1 LSWTFL
7 AFVWVLILVAPAFS
21 QTIFDV
27 SPQSQ
32 TDYLPGTFVVLAHPG
47 GNNYYANYNDDYF
60 GQQSGYVYAAVLDTG
75 SSGSVISALEAQ
87 GRGLSMTTDT
97 YIDVGIGGT
106 ESFNVSAPTTVKLAT
121 VDSGAVV
128 VSPGGLSVTEHVD
141 MFSPFGTDYKLQ
153 VRGSDPI
160 IQDGASKVAIN
171 TLGTPLLNQYVMHVN
186 SGLGAQVFPYSLDSL
201 GTAPV
206 NFVPTE
212 LVAKS
217 SLPRDLH
224 AGSSELVLVPKDTT
238 KSVLHVPLVY
248 KDFIDYKL
256 NPNPAPSVST
266 NPTIPGVTISLGAGT
281 ATSDWL
287 FDSGA
292 SVTMMGRDLATSLG
306 IDVSQPGITELPV
319 LGIGGA
325 MPMFQGYEIDQLVLS
340 ATNGDK
346 VTFHDVVVFVPGKD
360 DLPADLP
367 GIFGM
372 NLINNSFSGLSGDP
386 FFGIE
391 ELDPVSS
398 NFSDWYVVPAAVP
411 EPSSFVL
418 LAIGVS
424 ILLLRRMRTRR
435 LI

>member
-1 LSWTFL
+1 
-7 AFVWVLILVAPAFS
+7 
-21 QTIFDV
+21 
-27 SPQSQ
+27 
-32 TDYLPGTFVVLAHPG
+32 
-47 GNNYYANYNDDYF
+47 
-60 GQQSGYVYAAVLDTG
+60 
-75 SSGSVISALEAQ
+75 
-87 GRGLSMTTDT
+87 
-97 YIDVGIGGT
+97 
-106 ESFNVSAPTTVKLAT
+106 
-121 VDSGAVV
+121 
-128 VSPGGLSVTEHVD
+128 
-141 MFSPFGTDYKLQ
+141 
-153 VRGSDPI
+153 
-160 IQDGASKVAIN
+160 
-171 TLGTPLLNQYVMHVN
+171 
-186 SGLGAQVFPYSLDSL
+186 
-201 GTAPV
+201 
-206 NFVPTE
+206 
-212 LVAKS
+212 
-217 SLPRDLH
+217 
-224 AGSSELVLVPKDTT
+224 VPKDTT

-256 NPNPAPSVST
+256 NPNPAPSVSP